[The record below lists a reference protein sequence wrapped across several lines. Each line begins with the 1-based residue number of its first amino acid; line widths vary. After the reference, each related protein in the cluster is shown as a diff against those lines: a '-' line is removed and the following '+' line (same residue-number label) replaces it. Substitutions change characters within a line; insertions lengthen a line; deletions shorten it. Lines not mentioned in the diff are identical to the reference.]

1 MKKFWIL
8 NKIYIRELRAGGKLK
23 ILIAILIFSVIIIF
37 HELGH
42 FLLAKRNGIKV
53 TEFSLGMG
61 PRLLST
67 QKGET
72 RYSLKIFP
80 IGGSCMMVGED
91 DDDDSEGS
99 FNKASVWARISVVA
113 AGPIFN
119 FILAFVFAMIITS
132 VAGYDPARV
141 LQVEENSPAAKAG
154 LQEGDIIT
162 EFQGRSIVLGRD
174 LDSYMMLHG
183 LEDEEITLTYKRN
196 DEKKE
201 VSFEAYSEE
210 KYMLGFSYVPAPDSA
225 PEITQIVL
233 NGSMMEAGVQAGD
246 IIREIN
252 GEAIETSQELQEYW
266 EKNPLDGSEISLG
279 IERDGEI
286 QTLSL
291 KPQMT
296 KQVDTGFIY
305 NLYREKTNFLGVLRY
320 SASEVR
326 YWISNTVES
335 LMMLIKGQFSVND
348 LSGPVGIIDVIGD
361 SYEEAKEEGS
371 VMVWLQMLYWAILLS
386 ANLGVMNLL
395 PIPALDGGRLVFL
408 IVEAV
413 RKKKLNPNVEGMIHF
428 AGFVLLM
435 LLMVFVMFN
444 DFRRL

>member
-1 MKKFWIL
+1 M
-8 NKIYIRELRAGGKLK
+8 K

-72 RYSLKIFP
+72 RYSLKLFP

-162 EFQGRSIVLGRD
+162 EFQGRNIVLGRD

-183 LEDEEITLTYKRN
+183 LEDEDITLTYKR
-196 DEKKE
+196 DGKEKE

-210 KYMLGFSYVPAPDSA
+210 KYMLGFSYVPTPDGE
-225 PEITQIVL
+225 PEVTQVVL
-233 NGSMMEAGVQAGD
+233 NGAMMEAGVQAGD

-252 GEAIETSQELQEYW
+252 GEAIETSQEIQEYW

-279 IERDGEI
+279 IERDGEVRTI
-286 QTLSL
+286 SL

-296 KQVDTGFIY
+296 KQIDTGFVY

-326 YWISNTVES
+326 YWISNTIES

-361 SYEEAKEEGS
+361 SYEEAKEEGT

-408 IVEAV
+408 AVEAV
-413 RKKKLNPNVEGMIHF
+413 RKKKLDPNVEGMIHF
-428 AGFVLLM
+428 AGLVLLM

>member
-1 MKKFWIL
+1 M
-8 NKIYIRELRAGGKLK
+8 K

-72 RYSLKIFP
+72 RYSLKLFP

-119 FILAFVFAMIITS
+119 FILAFVFAMIITR

-141 LQVEENSPAAKAG
+141 LQVEENAPAAKAG

-162 EFQGRSIVLGRD
+162 EFQGRNIVLGRD

-183 LEDEEITLTYKRN
+183 LEDEDITLTYKR
-196 DEKKE
+196 DGKEKE

-210 KYMLGFSYVPAPDSA
+210 KYMLGFSYVPTPDGE
-225 PEITQIVL
+225 PEVTQVVL
-233 NGSMMEAGVQAGD
+233 NGAMMEAGVQAGD

-252 GEAIETSQELQEYW
+252 GEAIETSQEIQEYW
-266 EKNPLDGSEISLG
+266 EKNPLDSSEISLG
-279 IERDGEI
+279 IERDGEV
-286 QTLSL
+286 QTISL

-296 KQVDTGFIY
+296 KQIDTGFVY

-326 YWISNTVES
+326 YWISNTIES

-361 SYEEAKEEGS
+361 SYEEAKEEGT

-408 IVEAV
+408 AVEAV
-413 RKKKLNPNVEGMIHF
+413 RKKKLDPNVEGMIHF

>member
-1 MKKFWIL
+1 M
-8 NKIYIRELRAGGKLK
+8 K

-72 RYSLKIFP
+72 RYSLKLFP

-113 AGPIFN
+113 AGPFFN

-162 EFQGRSIVLGRD
+162 EFQGRNIVLGRD

-183 LEDEEITLTYKRN
+183 LEDEDITLTYKR
-196 DEKKE
+196 DGKEKE

-210 KYMLGFSYVPAPDSA
+210 KYMLGFSYVPTPDGE
-225 PEITQIVL
+225 PEVTQVVL
-233 NGSMMEAGVQAGD
+233 NGAMMEAGVQAGD

-252 GEAIETSQELQEYW
+252 GEAIETSQEIQEYW

-279 IERDGEI
+279 IERDGEV
-286 QTLSL
+286 QTISL

-296 KQVDTGFIY
+296 KQIDTGFVY

-326 YWISNTVES
+326 YWISNTIES

-361 SYEEAKEEGS
+361 SYEEAKEEGT

-408 IVEAV
+408 AVEAV
-413 RKKKLNPNVEGMIHF
+413 RKKKLDPNVEGMVHF

>member
-1 MKKFWIL
+1 M
-8 NKIYIRELRAGGKLK
+8 K

-72 RYSLKIFP
+72 RYSLKLFP

-91 DDDDSEGS
+91 DDDASEGS

-162 EFQGRSIVLGRD
+162 EFQGRNIVLGRD

-183 LEDEEITLTYKRN
+183 LEDEDITLTYKR
-196 DEKKE
+196 DGKEKE

-210 KYMLGFSYVPAPDSA
+210 KYMLGFSYVPTPDSE
-225 PEITQIVL
+225 PEITQVVL
-233 NGSMMEAGVQAGD
+233 NGAMMEAGVQAGD

-252 GEAIETSQELQEYW
+252 GETIETSQEIQEYW
-266 EKNPLDGSEISLG
+266 EKNPLDGSAISLG

-326 YWISNTVES
+326 YWISNTIES

-408 IVEAV
+408 AVEAV
-413 RKKKLNPNVEGMIHF
+413 RKKKLDPNVEGMIHF
-428 AGFVLLM
+428 AGLVLLM

>member
-1 MKKFWIL
+1 M
-8 NKIYIRELRAGGKLK
+8 K

-72 RYSLKIFP
+72 RYSLKLFP

-141 LQVEENSPAAKAG
+141 LQVEEKSPAAKAG

-162 EFQGRSIVLGRD
+162 EFQGRNIVLGRD

-183 LEDEEITLTYKRN
+183 LEDEDITLIYKR
-196 DEKKE
+196 DGKEKE

-210 KYMLGFSYVPAPDSA
+210 KYMLGFSYVPTPDGE
-225 PEITQIVL
+225 PEVTQVVL
-233 NGSMMEAGVQAGD
+233 NGAMMEAGVQVGD

-252 GEAIETSQELQEYW
+252 GEAIETSQEIQEYW

-279 IERDGEI
+279 IERDGEV
-286 QTLSL
+286 QTISL

-296 KQVDTGFIY
+296 KQIDTGFVY

-326 YWISNTVES
+326 YWISNTIES

-361 SYEEAKEEGS
+361 SYEEAKEEGT

-408 IVEAV
+408 AVEAV
-413 RKKKLNPNVEGMIHF
+413 RKKKLDPNVEGMIHF
-428 AGFVLLM
+428 VGFVLLM

>member
-1 MKKFWIL
+1 M
-8 NKIYIRELRAGGKLK
+8 K

-72 RYSLKIFP
+72 RYSLKLFP

-162 EFQGRSIVLGRD
+162 EFQGRNIVLGRD

-183 LEDEEITLTYKRN
+183 LEDEDITLTYKR
-196 DEKKE
+196 DGKEKE

-210 KYMLGFSYVPAPDSA
+210 KYMLGFSYVPTPDGE
-225 PEITQIVL
+225 PEVTQVVL
-233 NGSMMEAGVQAGD
+233 NGAMMEAGVQVGD

-252 GEAIETSQELQEYW
+252 GEAIETSQEIQEYW

-279 IERDGEI
+279 IERDGEV
-286 QTLSL
+286 QTISL

-296 KQVDTGFIY
+296 KQIDTGFVY

-326 YWISNTVES
+326 YWISNTIES

-408 IVEAV
+408 AVEAV
-413 RKKKLNPNVEGMIHF
+413 RKKKLDPNVEGMIHF

>member
-1 MKKFWIL
+1 M
-8 NKIYIRELRAGGKLK
+8 K

-72 RYSLKIFP
+72 RYSLKLFP

-132 VAGYDPARV
+132 VAGYDPARG
-141 LQVEENSPAAKAG
+141 LQGEENSPAAKAG

-162 EFQGRSIVLGRD
+162 EFQGRNIVLGRD

-183 LEDEEITLTYKRN
+183 LEDEDITLTYKR
-196 DEKKE
+196 DGKEKE

-210 KYMLGFSYVPAPDSA
+210 KYMLGFSYVPTPDGE
-225 PEITQIVL
+225 PEVTQVVL
-233 NGSMMEAGVQAGD
+233 NGAMMEAGVQAGD

-252 GEAIETSQELQEYW
+252 GEAIETSQEIQEYW

-279 IERDGEI
+279 IERDGEV
-286 QTLSL
+286 QTISL

-296 KQVDTGFIY
+296 KQIDTGFVY

-326 YWISNTVES
+326 YWISNTIES

-361 SYEEAKEEGS
+361 SYEEAKEEGT

-408 IVEAV
+408 AVEAV
-413 RKKKLNPNVEGMIHF
+413 RKKKLDPNVEGMIHF
-428 AGFVLLM
+428 VGFVLLM